1 MNEARELAY
10 KKDEI
15 PAVVTPATAASG
27 DFDLATPALG
37 QSRGPRVATLEEIY
51 QIYPNLP

>member
-1 MNEARELAY
+1 MNEAKELAY

-27 DFDLATPALG
+27 DFDFATPALE
-37 QSRGPRVATLEEIY
+37 QRRGLRVATL
-51 QIYPNLP
+51 